1 MSRTRI
7 VKGKI
12 TEVIGKDYSIF
23 SESNI
28 VDIATEL
35 ITEKGETNGI
45 SFQNPSKPAAGEIK
59 AKCLVQFRPHDTYK
73 DNPEFGFDWL
83 RAGDSG
89 QPGDNWFGNI
99 MGKYYKLDNVTLF
112 DDTNKWSPNFKKES
126 DMYDKKLKSYKSFS
140 INWKKV
146 NKKPYLY
153 TIPTLTLLKGKTAIF
168 NLKIEIQEKPKKLSF
183 EFKEK
188 NAEDY
193 LTLNLKEIGDIK
205 RGKYD
210 KFNYLKITCKESF
223 DKEQIL
229 YVKADGEICGAM
241 RIHPNSSQFKR
252 NIKIAFVK
260 VKTNING
267 TITIGKPVT
276 GGKDFFTKC
285 CNQAL
290 VIPSIVEE
298 KNALDCTNNTFG
310 GLFGKDFKD
319 FAGIGKLSSGIN
331 GQKIIKTAG
340 MKDYLEGRLKS
351 QFGDKY
357 KGYTVLYFI
366 GEEANW
372 NGFSNY
378 GWTTCVQFGR
388 HNKATIAHETIHSL
402 YLPHTFASISERG
415 AVPKYTYE
423 ATKTNNLMDYS
434 HVAQPP
440 IERFSLFIWQWNV
453 LNNKIKI

>member
-1 MSRTRI
+1 
-7 VKGKI
+7 
-12 TEVIGKDYSIF
+12 
-23 SESNI
+23 
-28 VDIATEL
+28 
-35 ITEKGETNGI
+35 
-45 SFQNPSKPAAGEIK
+45 
-59 AKCLVQFRPHDTYK
+59 
-73 DNPEFGFDWL
+73 
-83 RAGDSG
+83 
-89 QPGDNWFGNI
+89 
-99 MGKYYKLDNVTLF
+99 
-112 DDTNKWSPNFKKES
+112 
-126 DMYDKKLKSYKSFS
+126 
-140 INWKKV
+140 
-146 NKKPYLY
+146 
-153 TIPTLTLLKGKTAIF
+153 
-168 NLKIEIQEKPKKLSF
+168 
-183 EFKEK
+183 
-188 NAEDY
+188 
-193 LTLNLKEIGDIK
+193 
-205 RGKYD
+205 
-210 KFNYLKITCKESF
+210 
-223 DKEQIL
+223 
-229 YVKADGEICGAM
+229 M

-298 KNALDCTNNTFG
+298 KNAVDFTNNTFG

-388 HNKATIAHETIHSL
+388 HNKATM
-402 YLPHTFASISERG
+402 
-415 AVPKYTYE
+415 
-423 ATKTNNLMDYS
+423 LMK
-434 HVAQPP
+434 
-440 IERFSLFIWQWNV
+440 LFILYIYPILLPV
-453 LNNKIKI
+453 